1 MADGIRS
8 KTNPKSGAD
17 STALDAEQCSNA
29 ARVRQQSGAAYANA
43 KQIQATSAISSYQ
56 QQHLVLSSHRFPLY
70 FEIIAFGV
78 LNNPR
83 ES

>member
-29 ARVRQQSGAAYANA
+29 AWVRQQSGAAYANA

-56 QQHLVLSSHRFPLY
+56 QLSAAAPSLVVPSFP
-70 FEIIAFGV
+70 FV
-78 LNNPR
+78 L
-83 ES
+83 